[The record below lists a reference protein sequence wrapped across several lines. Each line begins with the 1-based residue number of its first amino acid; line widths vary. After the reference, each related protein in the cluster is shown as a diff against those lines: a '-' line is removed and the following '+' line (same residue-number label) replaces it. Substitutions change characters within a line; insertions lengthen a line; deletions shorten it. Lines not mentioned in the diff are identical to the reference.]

1 MTSHIG
7 YKKIQDGYIVKMRID
22 GKNNELR
29 DGVKRQ
35 NANCAKNRCSKAFVL
50 DIYHMNDK
58 KKIDSGYGLR
68 DKNFSYKVGEYVEVD
83 NYDDDLTKVCSTGI
97 HYFLSEEPAFF
108 WKLNTENYTGEYKSY
123 HDNGELRCQ
132 QFYKNGLSSG
142 EYKEYHDNGQLRR
155 QTFYK
160 DGKND
165 GEFKDYYRN
174 GQLRCQRFYK
184 NGLSSGEYKS
194 YHDNGELR
202 CQQFYKNGL
211 SSGEYKDYYRNGQL
225 KCQQFYKDGLP
236 HGEYKYYYENGQL
249 KCQQFYKDGLSHGE
263 CKWYYGNGQLYC
275 QTFYK
280 DGLSQDSTR
289 LETWATP
296 WRV

>member
-1 MTSHIG
+1 MRPFLPLMDSQVEKNDFFCQLFKKISTNQKMTSHIG

-22 GKNNELR
+22 GKHNELR

-35 NANCAKNRCSKAFVL
+35 NAKHAKNRCSKAFVL

-58 KKIDSGYGLR
+58 KNKIDSGYGLH
-68 DKNFSYKVGEYVEVD
+68 DPNFLYKVGEYVEVD
-83 NYDDDLTKVCSTGI
+83 NYDDDLTEVCSTGI

-108 WKLNTENYTGEYKSY
+108 WKLNTENYT
-123 HDNGELRCQ
+123 
-132 QFYKNGLSSG
+132 
-142 EYKEYHDNGQLRR
+142 
-155 QTFYK
+155 
-160 DGKND
+160 
-165 GEFKDYYRN
+165 
-174 GQLRCQRFYK
+174 
-184 NGLSSGEYKS
+184 GEYKS